1 MSSSDALKWLN
12 ENFNFVDSVTIIDHS
27 GTIIAK
33 QRFNPR
39 YTDEENAADNQW
51 ALGKKLLE
59 VFPGQNFQ
67 SSALLA
73 ALKTD
78 GVIYRQQEIAWNHL
92 GKKSVTNN
100 LTIPIVCRGQFVGS
114 VQLSRDVTNMG
125 CSGRSA
131 QRAREESSA
140 PAATGARYTLEDI
153 VGQSPEIQEVRRLIQ
168 RIANSSS
175 SVLVYGETGTGKE
188 LVVSSIHN
196 ASYRK
201 DKTFMPINCAALP
214 ESILESLL
222 FGTRRGAFTGAEDRV
237 GLIEE
242 CSGGTIYL
250 DEINSMPLKLQ
261 SKLLRV
267 LDTKTV
273 MALGASKPKEVDIRI
288 VASVNRSPEQLM
300 QNKEMLPDLFYRLNA
315 IHIRVPPLRSRPEA
329 MELLKTYHWPGNVRE
344 LEHTIEAALN
354 LTDGSREL
362 RVEDIPAYFFSPAGA
377 SAAGSGGANAR
388 SVPNVP
394 LREAVADYER
404 GLIRQAL
411 QEAKGNIDRAAALLQ
426 IPRTTLYSRMSKLG
440 LR

>member
-1 MSSSDALKWLN
+1 M
-12 ENFNFVDSVTIIDHS
+12 
-27 GTIIAK
+27 
-33 QRFNPR
+33 
-39 YTDEENAADNQW
+39 
-51 ALGKKLLE
+51 
-59 VFPGQNFQ
+59 
-67 SSALLA
+67 
-73 ALKTD
+73 
-78 GVIYRQQEIAWNHL
+78 
-92 GKKSVTNN
+92 TNN

-125 CSGRSA
+125 RSGRSI

-273 MALGASKPKEVDIRI
+273 MALGQAERGGYPHRG
-288 VASVNRSPEQLM
+288 
-300 QNKEMLPDLFYRLNA
+300 
-315 IHIRVPPLRSRPEA
+315 LREP
-329 MELLKTYHWPGNVRE
+329 V
-344 LEHTIEAALN
+344 
-354 LTDGSREL
+354 
-362 RVEDIPAYFFSPAGA
+362 AGA
-377 SAAGSGGANAR
+377 ADAEQGDAAGSVLPAQRHPHPG
-388 SVPNVP
+388 
-394 LREAVADYER
+394 
-404 GLIRQAL
+404 
-411 QEAKGNIDRAAALLQ
+411 AAAAQ
-426 IPRTTLYSRMSKLG
+426 PSG
-440 LR
+440 GH

>member
-51 ALGKKLLE
+51 ALGKNLLE

-125 CSGRSA
+125 RSGRTV

-315 IHIRVPPLRSRPEA
+315 IHIRVPPLRSRPEDI
-329 MELLKTYHWPGNVRE
+329 ELLAQHFLDSYN
-344 LEHTIEAALN
+344 
-354 LTDGSREL
+354 
-362 RVEDIPAYFFSPAGA
+362 
-377 SAAGSGGANAR
+377 
-388 SVPNVP
+388 
-394 LREAVADYER
+394 
-404 GLIRQAL
+404 RQ
-411 QEAKGNIDRAAALLQ
+411 
-426 IPRTTLYSRMSKLG
+426 LG
-440 LR
+440 KRRPWNC

>member
-1 MSSSDALKWLN
+1 M
-12 ENFNFVDSVTIIDHS
+12 
-27 GTIIAK
+27 
-33 QRFNPR
+33 
-39 YTDEENAADNQW
+39 
-51 ALGKKLLE
+51 
-59 VFPGQNFQ
+59 
-67 SSALLA
+67 
-73 ALKTD
+73 
-78 GVIYRQQEIAWNHL
+78 
-92 GKKSVTNN
+92 
-100 LTIPIVCRGQFVGS
+100 
-114 VQLSRDVTNMG
+114 
-125 CSGRSA
+125 
-131 QRAREESSA
+131 
-140 PAATGARYTLEDI
+140 
-153 VGQSPEIQEVRRLIQ
+153 
-168 RIANSSS
+168 
-175 SVLVYGETGTGKE
+175 
-188 LVVSSIHN
+188 SSIHN

-315 IHIRVPPLRSRPEA
+315 IHIRVPPLRSRPEDIELLAQHFLDSYNRQLGKQNNGISPEA

-377 SAAGSGGANAR
+377 PPPAPA
-388 SVPNVP
+388 
-394 LREAVADYER
+394 ER
-404 GLIRQAL
+404 M
-411 QEAKGNIDRAAALLQ
+411 RAACPMCRCGMPWPTMSAWLDPTGLAGGKGEHRQGGSAFADPPHHAVLPHEQAGTALTVQ
-426 IPRTTLYSRMSKLG
+426 FSTNHVEKRTHAAFRRDSSG
-440 LR
+440 F